1 MVTRLIIVL
10 SVTVLLPA
18 MPLPAEHPRPQSQQL
33 PQITTRPTQSGIQT
47 KEVSEADISA
57 GIKRHIASD
66 TKKSSDR
73 KFHVKYGPKDLALDL
88 IKVHDDRFSS
98 LGSGKYFACVDMKAT
113 DGTIYDIDF
122 FMAGQ
127 PGGVKV
133 TETSVHKVNG
143 KPLYNWKEENSVW
156 KKVRVS

>member
-1 MVTRLIIVL
+1 
-10 SVTVLLPA
+10 

-73 KFHVKYGPKDLALDL
+73 KIHVKYGSTDLALDL
-88 IKVHDDRFSS
+88 IKVHNARLSR
-98 LGSGKYFACVDMKAT
+98 LGGGTYFACVDMKAT
-113 DGTIYDIDF
+113 DCTTYATD
-122 FMAGQ
+122 
-127 PGGVKV
+127 
-133 TETSVHKVNG
+133 
-143 KPLYNWKEENSVW
+143 
-156 KKVRVS
+156 VSM